1 MKQSRRKFSAVFKAK
16 VAMAA
21 LSNTKTLTELSEE
34 YEVHP
39 VMISKW
45 KSELQK
51 NASGIF
57 TGEKRNEES
66 KQAKKTDELY
76 RQIGQLKVENDWMQ
90 KKIEGG

>member
-1 MKQSRRKFSAVFKAK
+1 MTQKRRKFGAGFKAK
-16 VAMAA
+16 VAIAA
-21 LSNTKTLTELSEE
+21 LTNLKTLTELSEE

-57 TGEKRNEES
+57 TGEKKREEW
-66 KQAKKTDELY
+66 KEQKKIDELY
-76 RQIGQLKVENDWMQ
+76 RQIGQLKVENDWM
-90 KKIEGG
+90 KKKVEGG

>member
-1 MKQSRRKFSAVFKAK
+1 MKQSRRTFSANFKAK

-21 LSNTKTLTELSEE
+21 LNNTKTLTELSEE
-34 YEVHP
+34 YEIHP

-51 NASGIF
+51 HANGIF
-57 TGEKRNEES
+57 TGEKRNDES
-66 KQAKKTDELY
+66 RQAKKEDELY
-76 RQIGQLKVENDWMQ
+76 RQIGQLKVENDWMK

>member
-1 MKQSRRKFSAVFKAK
+1 MTQKRRKFSAAFKAK

-21 LSNTKTLTELSEE
+21 LSNLKTLTELSEE

-57 TGEKRNEES
+57 TGEKKNREWKE
-66 KQAKKTDELY
+66 QKKMDELY
-76 RQIGQLKVENDWMQ
+76 RQIGQLKVENDWM
-90 KKIEGG
+90 KKKVEGG

>member
-1 MKQSRRKFSAVFKAK
+1 MKQTRRKFSAGFKAK
-16 VAMAA
+16 VAVSA
-21 LSNTKTLTELSEE
+21 LNNVKTLTELSEE
-34 YEVHP
+34 YEIHP

-66 KQAKKTDELY
+66 RQEKKIDELY
-76 RQIGQLKVENDWMQ
+76 RQIGQQKVEIDWMK

>member
-1 MKQSRRKFSAVFKAK
+1 MSQKRRKFSAAFKAK

-21 LSNTKTLTELSEE
+21 LSNLKTLTELSEE

-51 NASGIF
+51 NASGVF
-57 TGEKRNEES
+57 TGEKKS
-66 KQAKKTDELY
+66 KEWKEQKKIDELY
-76 RQIGQLKVENDWMQ
+76 RQIGQQKVEIDWM
-90 KKIEGG
+90 KKKVEGG